1 MRGLGGVQKT
11 AIDAK
16 ILMAAWIAGPIYE
29 RRIQLLWV
37 FIVSPKFIGK
47 VPQDR
52 CLRRGVR
59 SDAQLSSTET
69 RFQKCSQSGK
79 NDSKHPILSISMA
92 FNVISCKKVERN
104 TQKLKIADFT
114 M

>member
-37 FIVSPKFIGK
+37 FIVSAKFIGK

-52 CLRRGVR
+52 CLRKMIHSKSFQAAADNKGR
-59 SDAQLSSTET
+59 SQEN
-69 RFQKCSQSGK
+69 GK
-79 NDSKHPILSISMA
+79 
-92 FNVISCKKVERN
+92 F
-104 TQKLKIADFT
+104 
-114 M
+114 

>member
-52 CLRRGVR
+52 CLRKIIH
-59 SDAQLSSTET
+59 SKS
-69 RFQKCSQSGK
+69 FQAAADNKGR
-79 NDSKHPILSISMA
+79 N
-92 FNVISCKKVERN
+92 KK
-104 TQKLKIADFT
+104 KW
-114 M
+114 